1 MELAQWYLL
10 PIAAFLGA
18 LATFFTGFGLNT
30 ILVPVFLWYI
40 EPTLAVFFAG
50 LVHLANNILK
60 VALTAKKIDWGLFK
74 SFGLPALIG
83 AAIGAFLLVQVGA
96 GYGGVLKPIFGV
108 LFMFFAVLEFFNWRF
123 SKISKQHLNLGGF
136 LSGFFGGFSGH
147 QGALRALFL
156 SQLKLDR
163 LLFVATTAIISLLV
177 DLTRMGFY
185 IQNPHIWTTIQW
197 DLMGLTI
204 FSAFLGTLVGRYLL
218 PQIKNQFFD
227 LLFGL
232 ALFSLGLSMLL
243 GWA

>member
-30 ILVPVFLWYI
+30 ILVPVFLWYV
-40 EPTLAVFFAG
+40 EPTLGVFFAG
-50 LVHLANNILK
+50 LVHLANNVLK
-60 VALTAKKIDWGLFK
+60 VSITAKKIDWELFK

-83 AAIGAFLLVQVGA
+83 AAIGAFLLVQI
-96 GYGGVLKPIFGV
+96 GGSYSGILKPIFGL
-108 LFMFFAVLEFFNWRF
+108 LFMFFAILEFFNWRF
-123 SKISKQHLNLGGF
+123 SKFSKSQLNLGGF

-163 LLFVATTAIISLLV
+163 LLFVATTALISLFV
-177 DLTRMGFY
+177 DLTRIGFY
-185 IQNPHIWTTIQW
+185 IQNPRLWTAIQW

-204 FSAFLGTLVGRYLL
+204 FAAFFGTLVGRYLL

>member
-1 MELAQWYLL
+1 MELAQLYLL
-10 PIAAFLGA
+10 PIAAFMGA

-30 ILVPVFLWYI
+30 ILVPIFLWYV

-50 LVHLANNILK
+50 LVHLSNNVLK
-60 VALTAKKIDWGLFK
+60 VGLTARKIDWSLFK
-74 SFGLPALIG
+74 SFGIPALIG
-83 AAIGAFLLVQVGA
+83 AALGASLLVQVG
-96 GYGGVLKPIFGV
+96 GSFHEFLKPIFGV
-108 LFMFFAVLEFFNWRF
+108 LFMLFAILEFFNWRF
-123 SKISKQHLNLGGF
+123 ARFSSVQLNLGGF

-147 QGALRALFL
+147 QGALRAIFL

-163 LLFVATTAIISLLV
+163 LLFVATTALISLFV
-177 DLTRMGFY
+177 DLTRIGFY
-185 IQNPHIWTTIQW
+185 MQNPKIWASIQW
-197 DLMGLTI
+197 DLMGLTTVA
-204 FSAFLGTLVGRYLL
+204 AFLGTLVGRYLL

>member
-1 MELAQWYLL
+1 
-10 PIAAFLGA
+10 
-18 LATFFTGFGLNT
+18 
-30 ILVPVFLWYI
+30 
-40 EPTLAVFFAG
+40 

-60 VALTAKKIDWGLFK
+60 VALTAKRIDWVLFK
-74 SFGLPALIG
+74 SFGLPALFG
-83 AAIGAFLLVQVGA
+83 AAIGAFLLVQI
-96 GYGGVLKPIFGV
+96 GGDYSRYLKPIFGV
-108 LFMFFAVLEFFNWRF
+108 LFMFFAILEFFNWRF
-123 SKISKQHLNLGGF
+123 SKMSKLQLNFGGF

-156 SQLKLDR
+156 SQLKLDK

-177 DLTRMGFY
+177 DLTRIGFY
-185 IQNPHIWTTIQW
+185 LQNPRLWISIQW
-197 DLMGLTI
+197 DLMGFTI

-218 PQIKNQFFD
+218 PQIKSQFFD